1 MDDPA
6 NQSQFGKTVAF
17 AADQL
22 SGSAAA
28 QLNAATGK
36 AFSDAGPARERS
48 GFYDACGVGNGHIR
62 LFAKEILTRLKRIKP
77 FTVS

>member
-28 QLNAATGK
+28 QLNGRDRK
-36 AFSDAGPARERS
+36 GFFGCRPSAR
-48 GFYDACGVGNGHIR
+48 AIR
-62 LFAKEILTRLKRIKP
+62 VL
-77 FTVS
+77 